1 MGKILL
7 PPIENLIPLSSA
19 AGLAGVSERTVRRCI
34 EDGRLQGYKLAGTR
48 ILRVD
53 KVEVDGLFGPSMA

>member
-7 PPIENLIPLSSA
+7 PPIENLIPLHTA
-19 AGLAGVSERTVRRCI
+19 AGMAGVSERTVRRCI
-34 EDGRLQGYKLAGTR
+34 DDGRLQGYKLSGTR

-53 KVEVDGLFGPSMA
+53 KLEVAGLFGQS